1 MNLISEKM
9 KSFIE
14 TTNLAFV
21 ASANVAG
28 IPHLAAGK
36 GLQVPDPR
44 HIILTAWFC
53 SRTLEN
59 LAGNPAVALIVTDP
73 ATATGYQFVG
83 EVEKTSDAGILDG
96 YDPRSETPG
105 LPQVLYRLVIRVDGI
120 LEFTHDAHSDR
131 PLTSTS

>member
-1 MNLISEKM
+1 VISEKM
-9 KSFIE
+9 KNFIE
-14 TTNLAFV
+14 ATDLAFV

-36 GLQVPDPR
+36 GLEVPDPR
-44 HIILTAWFC
+44 HVILTAWFC

-59 LAGNPAVALIVTDP
+59 LAGNPAVALVVMDS
-73 ATATGYQFVG
+73 ATVTGYQFVG